1 MMIFH
6 KLCIKRCI
14 GFILLLLFCF
24 VYQFIFEGKNSFN
37 EFYSIFNNTV
47 NTSGY
52 LVYIHTATF
61 YTAFFVFILGKCL
74 VKADNQILIRSS
86 RKSVFLKN
94 AILSVACS
102 IAFSICFFF
111 PHLIFMQVNY
121 SAEELLNINFYKL
134 MLIQILAYALY
145 YVITSS
151 IVLLVYYISLN
162 CVLSQLISIGSNM
175 LLMFGY
181 RILHIKSPIEAT
193 LVYTKYYGGLSEY
206 DILFQLL
213 PLVPIILIMLI
224 SAYVIFSGKDVL

>member
-14 GFILLLLFCF
+14 GFVLLLLFCF
-24 VYQFIFEGKNSFN
+24 LYQFIFEGKNSFN
-37 EFYSIFNNTV
+37 EFYSIFDYTV

-61 YTAFFVFILGKCL
+61 YTAFFVFILGKNL
-74 VKADNQILIRSS
+74 VKTDNQTLIRSS
-86 RKSVFLKN
+86 RKNVFLKN
-94 AILSVACS
+94 TIISVTYS

-111 PHLIFMQVNY
+111 PHLIFMRVNY
-121 SAEELLNINFYKL
+121 SAEELFNINFYKL
-134 MLIQILAYALY
+134 MIIQILAYILY

-162 CVLSQLISIGSNM
+162 CVLSQLMSIGLNM

-181 RILHIKSPIEAT
+181 RILHIKSPIETT
-193 LVYTKYYGGLSEY
+193 LVYTKYYGGLSEH

-213 PLVPIILIMLI
+213 PLLPIILIMLI
-224 SAYVIFSGKDVL
+224 SAYVIFSEKDVL